1 MSTSTYVMTKMGLM
15 KKKSSVDPKYCR
27 PQGLY
32 SSHNLNLKKLKKL
45 ILAGKLAPCYPG
57 QEGAEVAPDAG
68 SDKGASRASVS
79 KGTYAARGYGDI
91 VLDECPICFLNYP
104 YLNVSRCCKACICTE
119 CFLQVKAPVEGQSVQ
134 CPFCKSPG
142 YSVEFRGQKTEAE
155 RVAQQKEEAEVA
167 AAVARNREHLLAE
180 ERDREKRILERRQS
194 TGTEGPS
201 TPSAQEPRGR
211 TRNGSDAVDVPEGWE
226 EEYAAMTPQVPDPE
240 ARRGRWVNSPPTRDE
255 LRRARH
261 EYRGRISSRQQAA
274 RDAAVDERELMRQL
288 ADRRQRRGRSGM
300 RRQREAEGVLDAMD
314 PAYLRRI
321 QDFVPAHLL
330 NNAPD
335 EALMAA
341 GDLDMED
348 LMVMEALY
356 LSLQEQEQREEGE
369 PADSE
374 DAEIAA
380 AIAQIAA
387 AERAEREERRDEDDA
402 VPTAEDIATGNYPR
416 DGEDVDEDVDEYDED
431 TDDERASADA
441 AVQAITALRMSSSA
455 SRHSTD
461 QYLDDIRQMHVA
473 GYDDDEAHEED
484 EEDDY
489 ISPENLLASPR
500 RTSEDGAYAFGISP
514 AEVPMTGQYTNHS
527 PADVLSAAADA
538 TDRTANMLEESAEN
552 MDRAHDAQEASLRRI
567 LQTLTANADAIATLS
582 QSRARDA
589 AAREAREEVEAFV
602 SEELEAEFVS
612 EELEAEFEE
621 ETPAPALS
629 PGDGE
634 MSPGSQ
640 INPVSSI
647 VVRRPSLSTGDIA
660 ETVRR
665 VVAELGDF
673 SPDELA
679 EAQASEE
686 VFRHRTADIVSNVV
700 AQLGD
705 FSGDEVEMSRAE
717 AELHRHELAESVA
730 QAVSE
735 LADFGW
741 TLPPS
746 SPTRDDE

>member
-1 MSTSTYVMTKMGLM
+1 
-15 KKKSSVDPKYCR
+15 
-27 PQGLY
+27 
-32 SSHNLNLKKLKKL
+32 
-45 ILAGKLAPCYPG
+45 
-57 QEGAEVAPDAG
+57 
-68 SDKGASRASVS
+68 
-79 KGTYAARGYGDI
+79 
-91 VLDECPICFLNYP
+91 
-104 YLNVSRCCKACICTE
+104 
-119 CFLQVKAPVEGQSVQ
+119 
-134 CPFCKSPG
+134 
-142 YSVEFRGQKTEAE
+142 
-155 RVAQQKEEAEVA
+155 
-167 AAVARNREHLLAE
+167 
-180 ERDREKRILERRQS
+180 
-194 TGTEGPS
+194 
-201 TPSAQEPRGR
+201 
-211 TRNGSDAVDVPEGWE
+211 
-226 EEYAAMTPQVPDPE
+226 
-240 ARRGRWVNSPPTRDE
+240 
-255 LRRARH
+255 
-261 EYRGRISSRQQAA
+261 
-274 RDAAVDERELMRQL
+274 
-288 ADRRQRRGRSGM
+288 
-300 RRQREAEGVLDAMD
+300 
-314 PAYLRRI
+314 
-321 QDFVPAHLL
+321 
-330 NNAPD
+330 
-335 EALMAA
+335 
-341 GDLDMED
+341 ME
-348 LMVMEALY
+348 
-356 LSLQEQEQREEGE
+356 
-369 PADSE
+369 
-374 DAEIAA
+374 
-380 AIAQIAA
+380 
-387 AERAEREERRDEDDA
+387 
-402 VPTAEDIATGNYPR
+402 
-416 DGEDVDEDVDEYDED
+416 
-431 TDDERASADA
+431 
-441 AVQAITALRMSSSA
+441 AITALRMSSSA

-473 GYDDDEAHEED
+473 GYDDDEAHGED
-484 EEDDY
+484 EDDDY

-552 MDRAHDAQEASLRRI
+552 MDRAHDAQEASLQRI